1 MFHCRFDYL
10 VETLR
15 IELQKCN
22 TYQNKVPDETNAMT

>member
-15 IELQKCN
+15 IEVQQCN
-22 TYQNKVPDETNAMT
+22 TYQSEALDETNAMT